1 MDQFFSNGSHL
12 RNSAMNRK
20 FLPKFKSKILRQKLS
35 CLYKSAGKEI
45 FHNSKVSLPN
55 VEVCVFPTDSD

>member
-12 RNSAMNRK
+12 RNMNRK
-20 FLPKFKSKILRQKLS
+20 FLPKFKPKILRKKLS
-35 CLYKSAGKEI
+35 CLYKITGREI
-45 FHNSKVSLPN
+45 FHNSKVSLPD